1 MTTQDVALPFKIG
14 EVKWM
19 PAHAPR
25 KIQVECPV
33 CAGQLAVTVILGG
46 GESVSVPCECCG
58 KGWEGPR
65 GVIEE
70 WEYDPQA
77 VRFEIASIA
86 SMHNGRWWVGSTDGA
101 HAEYTDLRETED
113 EALAVSAERCAKQ
126 YEHNMATRARNKR
139 DTKEHTWSIQYHR
152 KEIAHCEQRIAWHRS
167 KIEARKAEKRAA

>member
-1 MTTQDVALPFKIG
+1 
-14 EVKWM
+14 
-19 PAHAPR
+19 
-25 KIQVECPV
+25 
-33 CAGQLAVTVILGG
+33 VTVSLGG